1 MFSEPLILALC
12 LFVVLLVLLL
22 SGLWIGFSLF
32 GVGIAGMLL
41 FPMNLPPTLSVWDRI
56 GGLLANSVWNSM
68 NSSILTAL
76 PLFILMGEILFRS
89 GISTRLFNG
98 LVPWLA
104 HIPGRL
110 LHINVAACSLFAAV
124 SGSSAATT
132 ATVGKITLDE
142 LSKRGYDRSLAI
154 GSLAGAG
161 TLGFL
166 IPPSLIM
173 IIYGVLSD
181 SSIGR
186 LFIGGIIPGLVLAL
200 LYTFYIMVRAKMQ
213 PGIVPD
219 VNESSTLADKLS
231 SLKELFPVLLLVAL
245 VLGGIYLGFATPTE
259 AAALGVLGALL
270 LAAGYRSLSLTN
282 FREAAL
288 SAVKTTSMICLII
301 SGAAFLSQV
310 VGFVG
315 IARGISSYVAGL
327 DVSPYVLLVVIG
339 IMYLILGLMLDGI
352 SIVVMTLP
360 IVLPIIIAAGFD
372 PIWFGIFLV
381 VMVELSQVTPPVGF
395 SLFVIQGISYEPIGT
410 IIKATIP
417 FFFIMLLMAVI
428 LTVFPQLVLYL
439 PSLMIG

>member
-1 MFSEPLILALC
+1 
-12 LFVVLLVLLL
+12 
-22 SGLWIGFSLF
+22 
-32 GVGIAGMLL
+32 
-41 FPMNLPPTLSVWDRI
+41 
-56 GGLLANSVWNSM
+56 
-68 NSSILTAL
+68 
-76 PLFILMGEILFRS
+76 
-89 GISTRLFNG
+89 
-98 LVPWLA
+98 
-104 HIPGRL
+104 
-110 LHINVAACSLFAAV
+110 
-124 SGSSAATT
+124 
-132 ATVGKITLDE
+132 
-142 LSKRGYDRSLAI
+142 
-154 GSLAGAG
+154 
-161 TLGFL
+161 
-166 IPPSLIM
+166 M

-200 LYTFYIMVRAKMQ
+200 LYTLYIIVRAKMQ

-219 VNESSTLADKLS
+219 INESSTLADKLN
-231 SLKELFPVLLLVAL
+231 SLKELFPVLLLVSL
-245 VLGGIYLGFATPTE
+245 VLGGIYFGFATPTE
-259 AAALGVLGALL
+259 AAALGVMGALL
-270 LAAGYRSLSLTN
+270 LAAGYRSLSLAN

-315 IARGISSYVAGL
+315 IARGISTYVAGL
-327 DVSPYVLLVVIG
+327 EVSPYVLLVVIG

-360 IVLPIIIAAGFD
+360 IVLPIVIAAGFD